1 VSPLSRAHLPNPRGT
16 SIIGTASASAATRV
30 ARPGWR
36 AALAFLGIAA
46 VVFAA
51 MAGLGVV
58 GPGVNVIGRYQG
70 PRWLRG
76 WAQAGIVVTLASG
89 AAAAALFLRW
99 PESGCYRGRP
109 GPAC

>member
-1 VSPLSRAHLPNPRGT
+1 
-16 SIIGTASASAATRV
+16 
-30 ARPGWR
+30 
-36 AALAFLGIAA
+36 
-46 VVFAA
+46 

-76 WAQAGIVVTLASG
+76 WAQWDSGWSATIADHGYDYVPGRQSTAAFFPAYPMLVRAVSVVVVGAFVAGFVVTLASG
-89 AAAAALFLRW
+89 AAAAPSSSGG
-99 PESGCYRGRP
+99 PESGSRRRRS